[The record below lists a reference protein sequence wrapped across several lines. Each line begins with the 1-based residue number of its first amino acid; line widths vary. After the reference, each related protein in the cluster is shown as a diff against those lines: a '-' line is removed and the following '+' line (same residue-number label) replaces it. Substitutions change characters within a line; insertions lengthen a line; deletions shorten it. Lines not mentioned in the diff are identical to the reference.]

1 MDGIH
6 YCLIRGFGDIV
17 FAVSP
22 MNPAPHY
29 VHPLARTFSDFMRLL
44 ACGSCDALEQARPFF
59 SEYEFASWY
68 MSQPGTHSDDLEAI
82 RMDYPAGH
90 KAAIDLFISCV
101 QPVILKML

>member
-44 ACGSCDALEQARPFF
+44 ACGSCDALEQARQ
-59 SEYEFASWY
+59 W
-68 MSQPGTHSDDLEAI
+68 DEAQFQAFLAENS
-82 RMDYPAGH
+82 PAQ
-90 KAAIDLFISCV
+90 KQTSVLDQLV
-101 QPVILKML
+101 QRPALC